1 MTIETHKGNILNEG
15 ITIHGSDVGAGGAFT
30 QYTLNYFNK
39 VTGQFPQCSLKF
51 QVGNPADGINGISNE
66 ALLAVLISRME
77 MFQASQFACMQNE
90 TALNCCKTAMEFLK
104 ARTQIRVDKG
114 IEGTQTV

>member
-1 MTIETHKGNILNEG
+1 MTIETHKGSILNDG

-51 QVGNPADGINGISNE
+51 QVGNPAEGINGLSNE

-77 MFQASQFACMQNE
+77 GFQSGQFACMQNE

-104 ARTQIRVDKG
+104 ARTSERCNRGV
-114 IEGTQTV
+114 EGTQTV